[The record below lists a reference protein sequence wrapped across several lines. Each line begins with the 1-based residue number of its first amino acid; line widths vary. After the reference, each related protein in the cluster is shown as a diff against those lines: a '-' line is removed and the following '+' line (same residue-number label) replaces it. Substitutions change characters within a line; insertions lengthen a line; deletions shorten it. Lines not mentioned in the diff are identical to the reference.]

1 MSVSASESEKRRY
14 GGGEGLRIGESGRGR
29 AWTCAWKEERSWSWR
44 NGRSGVEERVAGVG
58 ERVDEEGRAGAGMC
72 AGRGAEAV
80 EGGKRDWVEE
90 EGLEDD

>member
-1 MSVSASESEKRRY
+1 M
-14 GGGEGLRIGESGRGR
+14 
-29 AWTCAWKEERSWSWR
+29 
-44 NGRSGVEERVAGVG
+44 EERVAGVG

-72 AGRGAEAV
+72 AGRSAEAV